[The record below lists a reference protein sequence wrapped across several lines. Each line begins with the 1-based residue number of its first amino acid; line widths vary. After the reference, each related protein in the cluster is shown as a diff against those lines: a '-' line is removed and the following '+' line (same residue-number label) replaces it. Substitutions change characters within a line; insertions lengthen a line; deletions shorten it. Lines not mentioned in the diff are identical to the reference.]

1 MGGNA
6 SFELRCVG
14 CKVVETR
21 PAEDCRNNDGDPPM
35 CNKCYM
41 PMVLVSVA
49 YRAGKKPKGPR
60 TVLKY
65 VKRED
70 EHEDGGEDDQ

>member
-1 MGGNA
+1 MSGNV
-6 SFELRCVG
+6 SFKLRCVG

-21 PAEDCRNNDGDPPM
+21 TAEDCRNADGDPPM

-41 PMVLVSVA
+41 PMVLVSVV
-49 YRAGKKPKGPR
+49 YHAGKKPKGPR

-65 VKRED
+65 ED
-70 EHEDGGEDDQ
+70 KPE